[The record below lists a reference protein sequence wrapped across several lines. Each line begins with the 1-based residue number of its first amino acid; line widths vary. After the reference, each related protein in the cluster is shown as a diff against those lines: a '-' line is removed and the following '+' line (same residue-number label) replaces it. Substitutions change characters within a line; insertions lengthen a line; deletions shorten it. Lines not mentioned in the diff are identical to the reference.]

1 MTDATQTPP
10 DDDPWAPVSD
20 GDRPDLPD
28 PVDVGEATD
37 DDAPF
42 APLPDEP
49 GLDLA
54 IPGFIEEEAP
64 DPWDDAP
71 PPQPLELSAAP
82 ANLYLPPP
90 SPAPRLLPEPAPSAV
105 PLPWRTT
112 ARLFG
117 PTTASVLCEAAPRLE
132 RSRLLVSAWER
143 AEGDASRV
151 QFRLADD
158 GRDVEVDAAPGEI
171 PVVHFG
177 IDVAGV
183 QLELDLEIV
192 ADRAGRG
199 LVLGRDAL
207 AGRFLVD
214 ASADDWPV

>member
-10 DDDPWAPVSD
+10 DDDPWAPVTD

-28 PVDVGEATD
+28 PVDVAQPAD
-37 DDAPF
+37 DVAPF
-42 APLPDEP
+42 APLVDDP
-49 GLDLA
+49 GPDLA
-54 IPGFIEEEAP
+54 IPGFVEEALT

-71 PPQPLELSAAP
+71 PTEPLELAAAP
-82 ANLYLPPP
+82 AHLYLPPP
-90 SPAPRLLPEPAPSAV
+90 SPAPRLLPEPSPRAV

-117 PTTASVLCEAAPRLE
+117 ATTASVLCEADPRLA
-132 RSRLLVSAWER
+132 RSRLLVSAWEHID
-143 AEGDASRV
+143 GDGSRV

-158 GRDVEVDAAPGEI
+158 GRDVEVDAVSGDE
-171 PVVHFG
+171 PVVRFG
-177 IDVAGV
+177 IEVAGV
-183 QLELDLEIV
+183 QLELDLV
-192 ADRAGRG
+192 VTADRAGRG

-214 ASADDWPV
+214 AAADDWPV